1 MAKVKNEENYFLCP
15 PQTRIQKSMKV
26 GPYLFCS
33 VLCPCERCT
42 RIAVSI
48 RLMSSCICAWLTVGS
63 CQLTNKGQMV
73 EPWKNLEKGPWNAY
87 VSLLWVQSPTVLYPV
102 GTGHRSRNR
111 RGGVHTQSRSL
122 SSWARMN
129 FTKSLVM
136 QTCRC
141 ARYIRDTRKPIKN
154 ASTRILQASRQR
166 ADCLWVSIANP
177 GTKHSAKSNSSS
189 HFLLS

>member
-1 MAKVKNEENYFLCP
+1 M
-15 PQTRIQKSMKV
+15 TV

-33 VLCPCERCT
+33 VLCPRDRCT
-42 RIAVSI
+42 CIAVSI

-73 EPWKNLEKGPWNAY
+73 APWKKSRKRPLKCLCLIVMGAEPHSAVPCGD
-87 VSLLWVQSPTVLYPV
+87 
-102 GTGHRSRNR
+102 RSSKQEQK
-111 RGGVHTQSRSL
+111 GGVHTQSRSL

-166 ADCLWVSIANP
+166 ADKVGGRHPRWLWVSIANP